1 MEKLLQQSADEV
13 SRLVEQLRTDREILR
28 QMQALGAS
36 CVRALRGGGRVLFA
50 GNGGSAADAQHWA
63 AELVGRFSFNRPAL
77 AGIALTTDTSA
88 ITAIGND
95 FGYEQIFLRQLEALG
110 RPGDVFVG
118 ISTSGNSKNVLLAA
132 EFARSN
138 GLTTAGFTGLGG
150 GALAG
155 LCDHLLSMPSTHT
168 PTIQQGHALL
178 GHVLCDHIES
188 EMFGDRR
195 PSKDSTPK

>member
-1 MEKLLQQSADEV
+1 MKNLLQHSANEVIQLVDE
-13 SRLVEQLRTDREILR
+13 LRRDEEILR
-28 QMQALGAS
+28 QMEALGAS
-36 CVRALRGGGRVLFA
+36 CVKALRDGGRILFA

-95 FGYEQIFLRQLEALG
+95 FGYEQIFARQLEALG

-132 EFARSN
+132 EYARSN
-138 GLTTAGFTGLGG
+138 GMVTAGFTGLGG
-150 GALAG
+150 GALAE
-155 LCDHLLSMPSTHT
+155 LCDHLLAMPSTHT

-178 GHVLCDHIES
+178 GHVLCDHVER
-188 EMFGDRR
+188 ETFGNRR
-195 PSKDSTPK
+195 LSNDVAPR

>member
-1 MEKLLQQSADEV
+1 MRNLLQQSSDQV
-13 SRLVEQLRTDREILR
+13 IRLIEHLRSDQRTLDHLD
-28 QMQALGAS
+28 ALGAA
-36 CVRALRGGGRVLFA
+36 CVKTLQHGGRVLFA

-95 FGYEQIFLRQLEALG
+95 FGYEQIFARQVEALG
-110 RPGDVFVG
+110 RPGDVFIG

-132 EFARSN
+132 ELARSN
-138 GLTTAGFTGLGG
+138 GLVTAGFTGQGG
-150 GALAG
+150 GALAR
-155 LCDHLLSMPSTHT
+155 LCDHLLAMPSVHT

-178 GHVLCDHIES
+178 GHVLCEFIEDA
-188 EMFGDRR
+188 MFGDRR
-195 PSKDSTPK
+195 PALAGAPR

>member
-1 MEKLLQQSADEV
+1 MRELLQQSADQV
-13 SRLVEQLRTDREILR
+13 TRLIRHLGSDPTTLEQLE
-28 QMQALGAS
+28 ALGIA
-36 CVRALRGGGRVLFA
+36 CVNALRHGGRVMFA

-95 FGYEQIFLRQLEALG
+95 FGYEQIFVRQVEALG
-110 RPGDVFVG
+110 RAGDVFVG

-132 EFARSN
+132 EFARAN
-138 GLTTAGFTGLGG
+138 GLITAGFTGQGG
-150 GALAG
+150 GALGG
-155 LCDHLLSMPSTHT
+155 LCDHLLAMPSTHT

-178 GHVLCDHIES
+178 GHVLCDYIES

-195 PSKDSTPK
+195 PAVTGTPR

>member
-1 MEKLLQQSADEV
+1 MRDLLQKSSDQV
-13 SRLVEQLRTDREILR
+13 IRLIEDLHSDQRVLDHLE
-28 QMQALGAS
+28 ALGAA
-36 CVRALRGGGRVLFA
+36 CVKTLQHGGRILFA

-95 FGYEQIFLRQLEALG
+95 FGYEQIFARQVEALG
-110 RPGDVFVG
+110 RPGDVFIG

-132 EFARSN
+132 EVARSN
-138 GLTTAGFTGLGG
+138 GLVTAGFTGQGG
-150 GALAG
+150 GELAR
-155 LCDHLLSMPSTHT
+155 LSDHLLAMPSGHT

-178 GHVLCDHIES
+178 GHVLCDYIEDA
-188 EMFGDRR
+188 MFGARR
-195 PSKDSTPK
+195 PVVPGVPR